1 MCFCAHSP
9 SKFKAQ
15 SAKEAQNSKLQ
26 AHKTPMAARLV
37 ATIGPW
43 TIETPPVSTEGRTFA
58 KAGQDSRTP
67 RRYRDLHAPSNVRPV
82 LECAAPAALFFGRAL
97 DDRDTRGLD

>member
-43 TIETPPVSTEGRTFA
+43 TIETPPVSTEGRSIA

-67 RRYRDLHAPSNVRPV
+67 KRWRVGHGRSNVRPV
-82 LECAAPAALFFGRAL
+82 LEMRRPAALFFGRVL
-97 DDRDTRGLD
+97 DDR